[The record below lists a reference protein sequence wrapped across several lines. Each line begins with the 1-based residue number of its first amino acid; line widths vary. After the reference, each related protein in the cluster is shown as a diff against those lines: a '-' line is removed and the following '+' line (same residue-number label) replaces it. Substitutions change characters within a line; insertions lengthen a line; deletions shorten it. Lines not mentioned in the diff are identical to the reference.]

1 MKKVLLLCLA
11 ALLCLS
17 LLTACTEP
25 GTGESTQTDT
35 EPSVPT
41 DVPTD
46 VPTEPVTE
54 AKTDPAPIIAVPAV
68 RPTPADMST
77 AAGTDAPSV
86 SCASVSLGSGAADY
100 ADELTALGFAVAEGG
115 LPLSVTVADMTA
127 EFASCPDEGY
137 VLTVTPDGADVRAGS
152 DRGVFYALLTLAQ
165 LRCDDA
171 LPVVTVRDAP
181 TMPIRGVIE
190 GFYGVAWTHEFRLE
204 LFEFMGKYKMNTY
217 MYAPKDDPKH
227 RAQWRSTYTGAELER
242 MQALI
247 DTAAANRVRFVY
259 AISPGLDFDLGS
271 GYDRDFAA
279 LCKKCE
285 SMYGLGVRDFAI
297 LLDDIPTL
305 DADGHARL
313 LNDFQTQFVRTHEGM
328 SDLIAITPEFCDA
341 MLTGYTDKLAP
352 QLDPDIELMWT
363 GEGVIPA
370 SITTRTLS
378 KIQKKYD
385 RKVLIWWNYPVND
398 GQPNNL
404 FMDAARG
411 LAGDLDKSV
420 TGLLSNPMNQ
430 GHASMTPLF
439 TIADYLWN
447 PAAYKPD
454 ESLNAAVRTL
464 YPDVADALLAL
475 IDLTGASP
483 MNGQTES
490 KTISRLVDA
499 FKKDPNK
506 DNTTALYDA
515 IVKLY
520 DGANLLRSKGDPAL
534 LAEIG
539 PWLDKMYAYAV
550 MGMRYC
556 ELERMAANG
565 DTNRYSM
572 MDLLS
577 PYVMAR
583 DTTLQNGAIVS
594 PGTLTPWLAGLAPR
608 INQMF
613 GFEGGASAPGL
624 STNLPTYENY
634 VLANAQNNDPNA
646 WFWSA
651 GAPDANSY
659 IQINLGQ
666 VQHVDRIILKSGV
679 GGHNDDYIH
688 SGELVYSTDGKTWKS
703 LCKVTTPTLDM
714 EVDITAQYIRLKCLS
729 SQQFWVTVSEFAA
742 WADDGTNDI
751 TTDLPFVS
759 DMQLLSLVDQNLLVG
774 LTTDASAKGHTLTI
788 PTNGCDRMIIYFTSP
803 AEKPD
808 MEMRLVKADGTSTIT
823 FPKKYEFIHFSE
835 YYDKVVI
842 TFGDV
847 PVTIA
852 EIERISD

>member
-1 MKKVLLLCLA
+1 MKKALLLCLVT
-11 ALLCLS
+11 LLCLT
-17 LLTACTEP
+17 LLTACTES
-25 GTGESTQTDT
+25 GTGEPTQTDT
-35 EPSVPT
+35 ESGVPT
-41 DVPTD
+41 DA
-46 VPTEPVTE
+46 PTEPVTE
-54 AKTDPAPIIAVPAV
+54 AKTDPAPMIAVPAI
-68 RPTPADMST
+68 RPTPADMSA
-77 AAGTDAPSV
+77 AAGTDAQSV

-137 VLTVTPDGADVRAGS
+137 VLTITPDGADVRAGS
-152 DRGVFYALLTLAQ
+152 DRGVYYALLTLVQ
-165 LRCDDA
+165 LRRDDV
-171 LPVVTVRDAP
+171 LPVVTVKDAP

-190 GFYGVAWTHEFRLE
+190 GFYGEAWTHEFRLE
-204 LFEFMGKYKMNTY
+204 LFGFMGKYKMNTY

-247 DTAAANRVRFVY
+247 DTAAANRVKFVY

-313 LNDFQTQFVRTHEGM
+313 LNDFQTQFVRTHEGV

-341 MLTGYTDKLAP
+341 MLTGYTDSLAP

-404 FMDAARG
+404 YMDAARG
-411 LAGDLDKSV
+411 LAKDLDQSV

-447 PAAYKPD
+447 PAAYDPD
-454 ESLNAAVRTL
+454 ESLRAAVRTL

-520 DGANLLRSKGDPAL
+520 DGANLLRAKGDPAL

-572 MDLLS
+572 MDLLC

-594 PGTLTPWLAGLAPR
+594 PGTLTPWLASLAPR

-659 IQINLGQ
+659 IQIDLGQ
-666 VQHVDRIILKSGV
+666 VRHVDHIILKSGV

-703 LCKVTTPTLDM
+703 ICKVTTPTLDR

-742 WADDGTNDI
+742 YADDGTNDI

-759 DMQLLSLVDQNLLVG
+759 EMQLLSLVDRNLLVG

-788 PTNGCDRMIIYFTSP
+788 PTNGCDEMIIYFTSP

-808 MEMRLVKADGTSTIT
+808 MEMRLVKADGTSVIT
-823 FPKKYEFIHFSE
+823 FPKKYEIIDNFRHYE
-835 YYDKVVI
+835 KVVI

-852 EIERISD
+852 EIVRQ